1 MQRSHIYA
9 TIALMIKKVYFLSFL
24 DANYSRS
31 STILNAES
39 EYFEKKFLKIR
50 SGFANTIRD
59 LSRLSKELKMADYIV
74 IMSPCHILTIFTW
87 LFTRKPVVLDAGWP
101 LIDGILSRG
110 NALRSPFRFIL
121 TYFIDLFSF
130 HTARKVIVET
140 ALQSRRTSKVFFVPM
155 RKIEV
160 IFTGLNE
167 LAFQNSLSPS
177 GTINQIESKIKFLN
191 NQFVVIFRGRIN
203 REAGF
208 ENILQV
214 ANELEK
220 IATFI
225 FVIGKNDLRIS
236 YPSNVIIVNDISFE
250 EMALIYKLADV
261 ALGQLSNHSRLRY
274 TIPHKAFEAGFFS
287 RPYVTFNSRGI
298 RELYDHESSIL
309 LDNISPSDI
318 KSGIY
323 EAINKQSVYSS
334 QINTRY
340 EESASQVV
348 LNLKFEKILKS
359 MN

>member
-1 MQRSHIYA
+1 
-9 TIALMIKKVYFLSFL
+9 MIKKVFFLSFL
-24 DANYSRS
+24 DTNYSRS
-31 STILNAES
+31 STILNAKS
-39 EYFEKKFLKIR
+39 ENFEKKFLKIR

-59 LSRLSKELKMADYIV
+59 LSRLSKELKTADSIV

-87 LFTRKPVVLDAGWP
+87 IFTRKPIILDAGWP

-110 NALRSPFRFIL
+110 NVLRSPYRFML
-121 TYFIDLFSF
+121 TYFIDLLSF
-130 HTARKVIVET
+130 HTARKIIVET
-140 ALQSRRTSKVFFVPM
+140 ALQGRRTSRVFFVP
-155 RKIEV
+155 RKKIEV

-167 LAFQNSLSPS
+167 FEFQNPMSPN
-177 GTINQIESKIKFLN
+177 GAIDQIESKIKYLN

-214 ANELEK
+214 AKELEK
-220 IATFI
+220 FVTFI
-225 FVIGKNDLRIS
+225 FVIGKNNLKIS

-250 EMALIYKLADV
+250 EMASIYKLADV

-287 RPYVTFNSRGI
+287 RPYVTFNSTGI
-298 RELYDHESSIL
+298 RELYDHECSVL
-309 LDNISPSDI
+309 LDNISPSEI
-318 KSGIY
+318 KLGIY
-323 EAINKQSVYSS
+323 EAFNKHSVYSS

-340 EESASQVV
+340 KERASQVV
-348 LNLKFEKILKS
+348 LNLEFEKILKS